1 MPVRSK
7 AQMRLFQMVR
17 SNPEVAKRTGIKKE
31 VAEEF
36 IKATPKGAFK
46 KLKEKIGSK
55 KK

>member
-1 MPVRSK
+1 MIKSK
-7 AQMRLFQMVR
+7 KQFKLFQAIR